1 MIPEF
6 VAAWDARKH
15 ILRAKFAKK
24 LPKDYKSIVKSVV
37 SILGGD
43 NSCLCP
49 DPKRVVEID
58 HGEYQGTLVFVI
70 ASGGYEPDKYWY
82 VLVNYGSCSACDT
95 LEGIKED
102 LGEGPPTSEQVD
114 DCMTLALHI
123 VQRLKRMDDPDQDDL
138 DD

>member
-43 NSCLCP
+43 NSRLCP
-49 DPKRVVEID
+49 DPTRVVEID

-70 ASGGYEPDKYWY
+70 ASEGYQPDTYWY
-82 VLVNYGSCSACDT
+82 VMVGYGSCSACDT
-95 LEGIKED
+95 LEGIKDSVDED
-102 LGEGPPTSEQVD
+102 GPPTSEQLD
-114 DCMTLALHI
+114 DYMTLALHI
-123 VQRLKRMDDPDQDDL
+123 VQGLKRMGEPI
-138 DD
+138 